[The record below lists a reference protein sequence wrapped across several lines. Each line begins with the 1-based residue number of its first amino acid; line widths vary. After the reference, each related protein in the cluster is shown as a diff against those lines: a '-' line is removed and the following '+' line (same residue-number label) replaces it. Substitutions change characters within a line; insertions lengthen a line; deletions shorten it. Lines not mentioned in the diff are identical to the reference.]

1 MSRSV
6 EERIVEMQFDNAQ
19 FESGVKTSIKS
30 LNQLEQS
37 LQLKGATRGIEEVEK
52 ASKRLDMST
61 LLGAIDAVG
70 QKISKLDSLG
80 QMYIRK
86 WKNEAI
92 NLVRS
97 VAKEFTIN
105 PVKTGM
111 QEYETQINSIQT
123 ILANTKRHG
132 STLADV
138 NAALDDLNYYADKT
152 IYNFTQMTN
161 AIGMFTT
168 QGVELERSTES
179 VKGIA
184 NLAAFVGAPASD
196 ATRAMYQLSQALSLG
211 SVRLQDWM
219 SLEHTAGMA
228 GKEFQDRLIA
238 TARIHNT
245 GVDAALEKNGNFRES
260 LKEGWLTTEVLT
272 ETLKQFTETTDGL
285 TDSQIQQKRDY
296 WRTRGYTE
304 QQIDDIFELGKTAT
318 DAATKVKTFTQLM
331 DTLKE
336 AAQSGWTRSWQLII
350 GDFEEAKEL
359 LTSLSDRFG
368 KVIEASANS
377 RNKILEDWKNLGGR
391 QVLID
396 AFDVVFKIGQD
407 LSASITKAFQSVFPS
422 LTGKQLADLTSSL
435 KNGLDKIEEFL
446 WSPVMT
452 GKEWPVIYYISQ
464 AIEGLVAPFKI
475 VWEAIKDL
483 FSGLGEMIGQGQ
495 PFLRWIIQIV
505 GVLGQWLTAITKA
518 VTEGTI
524 FKTIVNL
531 LAGAI
536 AGLANIIMDV
546 GHAIKVWLVDKFEAV
561 RKSDFGKKMEEVFS
575 KIASRAP
582 DAGKALAEFG
592 KNAISSIKNSEFL
605 QTAFEK
611 LKSIL
616 EPVWAWIKQFGLN
629 LAEGFN
635 RMLDADTSGI
645 TSFMEKVKAK
655 VNAFL
660 SAFNSTL
667 SVDKVKE
674 AWEKFKSIFA
684 RKENS
689 GSRIELGGLTAFA
702 EKLQNGLKNVKTA
715 LSGFS
720 VDGTILSALDAGVK
734 FLGGILERLFSL
746 NDYLNYDA
754 LKGLLSL
761 YTGFQFA
768 NMMKGIGQA
777 GKGLANVGSTLAE
790 SIASFTNA
798 LSGKLGGEKIEPA
811 VKSFD
816 EKVKSLATSLLMI
829 AGSVLI
835 LSRIPVINGLDK
847 AILTVGGLAAF
858 AIITAK
864 SMPKEGL
871 QGNGFQMLAK
881 SVLMMSLP
889 IKILSGI
896 SWEGI
901 GKALVTI
908 GGITLIIAGL
918 TAMSKKMKNH
928 NIGFTGASQFVA
940 LAGALD
946 LMMGPILMLS
956 FMSWGQLGKAAAAIG
971 FLALIIAG
979 LTALMKKTDGKGF
992 SGGVQF
998 LALTAGLNL
1007 MLIPMMM
1014 LSIIPLHA
1022 MIQGLVIIG
1031 VIGLIMA
1038 GLSKLMNSASHN
1050 NWAAPVQL
1058 LAISTALTLMLIPI
1072 TMLSTMRG
1080 KDLKQALIGI
1090 VTMSLCIAAL
1100 NLTMNSADSVGGA
1113 LKGALKAIISMIPIV
1128 GMMWV
1133 LTEALQRVSNIEPA
1147 QMTSFAIAFA
1157 GVMATLALAALAF
1170 KAINIGGA
1178 AIAGASMVVLI
1189 TAIALAAKI
1198 FAGIA
1203 GSALTTFTNSLNIVG
1218 PNLKY
1223 FSEQIASLSEGGF
1236 QAAADCIGI
1245 MAAAFKDVVGVDL
1258 NEVQNFTYALTDIGY
1273 GLYAFNNLTK
1283 DVAYNP
1289 ETEKDVEFVLG
1300 LQNRFNG
1307 FDSTAISTAL
1317 LDIATSFYLFN
1328 ALMAESGGTG
1338 SYQTGSGTGFAQ
1350 WLKEVVDELPD
1361 DDSIYQVAQYADESS
1376 KSSMYGFAQGLTAIG
1391 AALKDYGTAFDTVDI
1406 GKVNAANATVGLMA
1420 DLEDDLNPFKKVVAS
1435 ILGIETDNLSK
1446 FGTRIG
1452 ALGGGIGNYIKS
1464 IADAGESVS
1473 EDKITLAGDTLKMLI
1488 GLEKDIE
1495 PTGNSIWNWLSGAT
1509 DLQDFGSKLVS
1520 LGSNLSQFFVNIGEG
1535 DVPSDIDR
1543 RIEVASTAL
1552 SSFLGI
1558 KTNSGIGAIAL
1569 EEFTKGMPAFV
1580 PNIKTFLE
1588 GLSGINADFNKADK
1602 VLAYARQ
1609 FKEQKDDLNDVMTAL
1624 GGFADKAVW
1633 GNNGENFNAAINGIA
1648 GLFSVL
1654 EKGRSITSGD
1664 VSWLSQLFAQMDEAS
1679 IAEAAA
1685 GLATSFFGSFG
1696 GSFTEMLNGV
1706 VENVTTACEQLW
1718 QAGSNELGGEPAK
1731 AAWETAGSNLTLG
1744 FANGIRSQ
1752 IGAAVDAATAL
1763 GNAAASALN
1772 TSLDEHSPS
1781 RRTMKS
1787 GVFFNEGFINGM
1799 TSTIGQVANAAADV
1813 GTSAVNKLEKSGF
1826 LAGLPQNG
1834 RLTAKLNVGSDVHAV
1849 SGNDPADKGSPSTIG
1864 GAIGDAI
1871 DRGVNKLKPWLNDP
1885 VGQIKDTVD
1894 KAGKRVGEVVDGA
1907 KSLLSGD
1914 WDSALEGIFGKDA
1927 YTKAEAIYDMVNGD
1941 LSKVDQLYPNM
1952 DAETKKYLTQL
1963 GLYGKNDDEKVNG
1976 ASSGS
1981 SGNKNESGTG
1991 SSGSGKGTGS
2001 YSYAQ
2006 ASSAGDKLRELTR
2019 IRDLFEAINNVG
2031 IHVNDLGEAV
2041 ANMQIVMDSGV
2052 MVGQIETKMDSR
2064 LGAIA
2069 GVKGRG
2075 L

>member
-70 QKISKLDSLG
+70 QKISKLDNLG

-245 GVDAALEKNGNFRES
+245 GVDAALKKNGNFRES

-272 ETLKQFTETTDGL
+272 ETLKQFTETTEGL
-285 TDSQIQQKRDY
+285 TESQIKQKRDY
-296 WRTRGYTE
+296 WSTRGYTE

-331 DTLKE
+331 DTMKE
-336 AAQSGWTRSWQLII
+336 NAQSGWTRSWQLII

-368 KVIEASANS
+368 KLIAASANS
-377 RNKILEDWKNLGGR
+377 RNKLLEDWKNLGGR

-422 LTGKQLADLTSSL
+422 LTGSQLNELTKSL
-435 KNGLDKIEEFL
+435 KRGLNAIEEFL
-446 WSPVMT
+446 WSPLSEEET
-452 GKEWPVIYYISQ
+452 WPVIYYIQ
-464 AIEGLVAPFKI
+464 QG
-475 VWEAIKDL
+475 IKG
-483 FSGLGEMIGQGQ
+483 FISILG
-495 PFLRWIIQIV
+495 V
-505 GVLGQWLTAITKA
+505 GWNIAK
-518 VTEGTI
+518 TI
-524 FKTIVNL
+524 FKAGLSLIEKCKPFLSWVVLLGSKIGETLSFVNDAVFSGKKVEEVLDGIITRVSELINSVPFLGKKTVDAEASAISNTEDFGSKIRKVLDKISGYLSGINWGNALLKGGILFFSVKLFKTFFSVNKLIGSLGEVAETISGVFESIGKSLKSFINKNRISTILKLALVFGILAASVYTFSKVSWEDVGKAGASMAALGAGLFMMSKYMPAGRFKNGGQIIL
-531 LAGAI
+531 LAYAFKE
-536 AGLANIIMDV
+536 LV
-546 GHAIKVWLVDKFEAV
+546 G
-561 RKSDFGKKMEEVFS
+561 
-575 KIASRAP
+575 P
-582 DAGKALAEFG
+582 
-592 KNAISSIKNSEFL
+592 
-605 QTAFEK
+605 
-611 LKSIL
+611 
-616 EPVWAWIKQFGLN
+616 
-629 LAEGFN
+629 
-635 RMLDADTSGI
+635 
-645 TSFMEKVKAK
+645 
-655 VNAFL
+655 L
-660 SAFNSTL
+660 SAF
-667 SVDKVKE
+667 
-674 AWEKFKSIFA
+674 
-684 RKENS
+684 
-689 GSRIELGGLTAFA
+689 
-702 EKLQNGLKNVKTA
+702 
-715 LSGFS
+715 
-720 VDGTILSALDAGVK
+720 SAIPWD
-734 FLGGILERLFSL
+734 
-746 NDYLNYDA
+746 
-754 LKGLLSL
+754 
-761 YTGFQFA
+761 
-768 NMMKGIGQA
+768 
-777 GKGLANVGSTLAE
+777 GLA
-790 SIASFTNA
+790 
-798 LSGKLGGEKIEPA
+798 
-811 VKSFD
+811 
-816 EKVKSLATSLLMI
+816 
-829 AGSVLI
+829 
-835 LSRIPVINGLDK
+835 R
-847 AILTVGGLAAF
+847 
-858 AIITAK
+858 
-864 SMPKEGL
+864 
-871 QGNGFQMLAK
+871 
-881 SVLMMSLP
+881 
-889 IKILSGI
+889 
-896 SWEGI
+896 
-901 GKALVTI
+901 
-908 GGITLIIAGL
+908 
-918 TAMSKKMKNH
+918 
-928 NIGFTGASQFVA
+928 
-940 LAGALD
+940 AGA
-946 LMMGPILMLS
+946 G
-956 FMSWGQLGKAAAAIG
+956 
-971 FLALIIAG
+971 
-979 LTALMKKTDGKGF
+979 
-992 SGGVQF
+992 
-998 LALTAGLNL
+998 
-1007 MLIPMMM
+1007 
-1014 LSIIPLHA
+1014 
-1022 MIQGLVIIG
+1022 
-1031 VIGLIMA
+1031 MA
-1038 GLSKLMNSASHN
+1038 GLSLILLGFTTLIGKAKIRGATKFIFLAKAIEMLVEPIQLFASLS
-1050 NWAAPVQL
+1050 WEGLGKAGAAIGGLGAIGMLLQL
-1058 LAISTALTLMLIPI
+1058 LSKGMKLTDLGFFVVMAQAIKEIGQPVKDISSIPWSGLGKAVLGITALGGLAI
-1072 TMLSTMRG
+1072 
-1080 KDLKQALIGI
+1080 I
-1090 VTMSLCIAAL
+1090 VSNVFSKMKGT
-1100 NLTMNSADSVGGA
+1100 V
-1113 LKGALKAIISMIPIV
+1113 KGALKFMMMIFP
-1128 GMMWV
+1128 
-1133 LTEALQRVSNIEPA
+1133 L
-1147 QMTSFAIAFA
+1147 
-1157 GVMATLALAALAF
+1157 
-1170 KAINIGGA
+1170 IG
-1178 AIAGASMVVLI
+1178 LI
-1189 TAIALAAKI
+1189 TAIAVALDVVREIDPSTITSFALSFGGMLAAIAASLFILKGLG
-1198 FAGIA
+1198 AGGSVVAGASLIA
-1203 GSALTTFTNSLNIVG
+1203 VITAIGVAARILARLSAGALTTFTNSLNIVG

-1236 QAAADCIGI
+1236 QAAADCIGT
-1245 MAAAFKDVVGVDL
+1245 MAAAFKDVVGVNL

-1283 DVAYNP
+1283 DVVYNP

-1317 LDIATSFYLFN
+1317 LDVATSFYLFN
-1328 ALMAESGGTG
+1328 ALMDESGGTG

-1350 WLKEVVDELPD
+1350 WLNEVVDELPD

-1376 KSSMYGFAQGLTAIG
+1376 KNSMYGFAQGLTAIG
-1391 AALKDYGTAFDTVDI
+1391 GALRDYGTAFDTVDS
-1406 GKVNAANATVGLMA
+1406 GKVNAANETVGLMA
-1420 DLEDDLNPFKKVVAS
+1420 DLEGDLNSFKKVIAKVV
-1435 ILGIETDNLSK
+1435 GIDDDLSK

-1452 ALGGGIGNYIKS
+1452 ELGVGIGNYIKS
-1464 IADAGESVS
+1464 IGDAGESVS
-1473 EDKITLAGDTLKMLI
+1473 EDKITLACDTLKMLI
-1488 GLEKDIE
+1488 GLEKDL
-1495 PTGNSIWNWLSGAT
+1495 PNTGNSIWNWLSGAT
-1509 DLQDFGSKLVS
+1509 ELQDFGAKLVS
-1520 LGSNLSQFFVNIGEG
+1520 LGSNLSEFFTKIGQG
-1535 DVPSDIDR
+1535 DIPSDIDR
-1543 RIEVASTAL
+1543 RIEVSANAL

-1558 KTNSGIGAIAL
+1558 KTNSGVGAYAL
-1569 EEFTKGMPAFV
+1569 EMFTKGMPAFV

-1602 VLAYARQ
+1602 VLAYVRQ

-1633 GNNGENFNAAINGIA
+1633 GNNGENFNAAVNGIV
-1648 GLFSVL
+1648 GLFDVL

-1664 VSWLSQLFAQMDEAS
+1664 VSWLSQLFTQMDEAS

-1696 GSFTEMLNGV
+1696 GSFTELLNGV
-1706 VENVTTACEQLW
+1706 AENVTTACEQLW

-1781 RRTMKS
+1781 KRTMKS

-1799 TSTIGQVANAAADV
+1799 TSTLGQVANAAADV

-1834 RLTAKLNVGSDVHAV
+1834 RLTAKLNIGSDVHAV
-1849 SGNDPADKGSPSTIG
+1849 SGNDAADKGSPSTIG
-1864 GAIGDAI
+1864 GAINDAI

-1885 VGQIKDTVD
+1885 AGQIKDTVD

-1927 YTKAEAIYDMVNGD
+1927 YTKAEAIYDMINGD

-1981 SGNKNESGTG
+1981 SGSSGSKNESGTA
-1991 SSGSGKGTGS
+1991 SSGTGKGTGS

-2052 MVGQIETKMDSR
+2052 MVGQIETRMDSR